1 MATKASDMQASD
13 RLVDARITGYGMA
26 YVYTVLFNAALTVVK
41 ELTPPLLDL
50 MKSLGHHWVTQ
61 GVLNLVIF
69 FVLATVLARSGRQM
83 DGGRLGQWIAGST
96 ILGGLVIFAF
106 YLIEL

>member
-1 MATKASDMQASD
+1 MATNVSNTQASD
-13 RLVDARITGYGMA
+13 RLVDARTTGYGMA
-26 YVYTVLFNAALTVVK
+26 YAYTVLFSAALTVVK

-61 GVLNLVIF
+61 GVLNLIIF
-69 FVLATVLARSGRQM
+69 FVLASVLSRGGRQM
-83 DGGRLGQWIAGST
+83 EGGKLAQWIAGST
-96 ILGGLVIFAF
+96 VLGGLVIFGF